1 MTLPH
6 SSSYIPYSQ
15 RPWALHCSC
24 QQETL
29 RYQYSSGGKTVP
41 RQISDPVSF
50 SERERGKK
58 RNKKKKNEQG
68 PELGLV
74 NHTCTTRHRAHRA
87 APHHRT
93 HTNPAHTCFPVPAS
107 RGEHLSDW
115 GKKLSATGPPAPA
128 RFWWA
133 LLLFWRGLTWAGW
146 RARGGY
152 DCGVGVGVEVNHRA
166 LCHNRAYVCVFR
178 FMYVC
183 IYTAMCVAVAVDVGG
198 CACGCVCM

>member
-87 APHHRT
+87 APHYRT
-93 HTNPAHTCFPVPAS
+93 HMLPSPSQPWGTSV
-107 RGEHLSDW
+107 RLGEEAVGRWPSGSSQVLVGSFAILERLDLGW
-115 GKKLSATGPPAPA
+115 VEGP
-128 RFWWA
+128 WW
-133 LLLFWRGLTWAGW
+133 L
-146 RARGGY
+146 
-152 DCGVGVGVEVNHRA
+152 
-166 LCHNRAYVCVFR
+166 
-178 FMYVC
+178 
-183 IYTAMCVAVAVDVGG
+183 
-198 CACGCVCM
+198 